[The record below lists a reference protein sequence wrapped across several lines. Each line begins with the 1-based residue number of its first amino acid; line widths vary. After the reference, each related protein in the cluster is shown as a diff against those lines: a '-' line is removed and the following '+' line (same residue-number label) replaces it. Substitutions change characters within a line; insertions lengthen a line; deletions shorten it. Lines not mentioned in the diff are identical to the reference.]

1 MTEVN
6 IAKECEKIL
15 QQHYGPQFKGLVL
28 YGSTADQRTSSES
41 DIDLLILLD
50 KPFDHFRELRQIV
63 DLLYSIQLE
72 TDQLISA
79 KPVAIDEFENGRV
92 QLYRNAK
99 RTGLIL

>member
-6 IAKECEKIL
+6 IAKECEKVL